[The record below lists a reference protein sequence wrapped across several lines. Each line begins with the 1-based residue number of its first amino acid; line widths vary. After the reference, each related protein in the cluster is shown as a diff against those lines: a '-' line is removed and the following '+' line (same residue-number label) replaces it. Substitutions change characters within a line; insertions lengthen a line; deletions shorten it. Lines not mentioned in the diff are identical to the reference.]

1 MERRRIAGSEMKE
14 MGIWDAAAR
23 NEAVEEDSR
32 EGVAIGEPVEE
43 GS

>member
-1 MERRRIAGSEMKE
+1 MGLEMKE
-14 MGIWDAAAR
+14 MGIWDAVAC
-23 NEAVEEDSR
+23 NEAMEEDSR